1 VPENSGGYVYGTI
14 LVATLLAAES
24 PGRETYG
31 ETVGAVAVAIVIYW
45 LAVAY
50 AEYVGHRAGG
60 GEHFMVGG
68 LVTAARHELPVMA
81 GAVGPL
87 VALAACRLTGAP
99 LHLGVTIAV
108 WSAVVI
114 IIATELVL
122 GIRSHLDGVD
132 LVVQTGFGML
142 VGIAVI
148 GLRLLL
154 H

>member
-1 VPENSGGYVYGTI
+1 MPVHSGGSVYGTI

-31 ETVGAVAVAIVIYW
+31 ETAGAVAVTLVVYW
-45 LAVAY
+45 LTIAY
-50 AEYVGHRAGG
+50 AEYVGHRAGD
-60 GEHFMVGG
+60 GEHFTITG
-68 LVTAARHELPVMA
+68 LASAARHELPVMI

-87 VALAACRLTGAP
+87 VALVACRLAGAP
-99 LHLGVTIAV
+99 LHLGVTVAV

-114 IIATELVL
+114 IIATELGL
-122 GIRSHLDGVD
+122 GVRSRLDGVD

-142 VGIAVI
+142 VGVAVI

>member
-31 ETVGAVAVAIVIYW
+31 ETAGAVAVALVIYW
-45 LAVAY
+45 LAIAY
-50 AEYVGHRAGG
+50 AEYVGHRAGD
-60 GEHFMVGG
+60 GEHFEVGG
-68 LVTAARHELPVMA
+68 LAAAARHELPVMV

-87 VALAACRLTGAP
+87 VALLACRVAGAS
-99 LHLGVTIAV
+99 LDLGVTVAV
-108 WSAVVI
+108 WAAVGI
-114 IIATELVL
+114 IIVTELVL
-122 GIRSHLDGVD
+122 GIRSRLDGFD
-132 LVVQTGFGML
+132 LVVQTGFGMV